1 MNPYS
6 VIVRPVLSEKSD
18 ATRERES
25 KYTFEIKRDASKNDV
40 KAAVE
45 ALFDVKVA
53 SVNTCITRGKMRR
66 KGMHVSMSSNKKKA
80 VVTLH
85 QGQKLDIFEG

>member
-18 ATRERES
+18 ATRERET
-25 KYTFEIKRDASKNDV
+25 KYTFEIKRDASKYDV

-45 ALFDVKVA
+45 ALFDVKV
-53 SVNTCITRGKMRR
+53 SRVNTCITRGKMRR

-80 VVTLH
+80 VVTLQ

>member
-18 ATRERES
+18 ATRERET
-25 KYTFEIKRDASKNDV
+25 KYTFEIKREASKYDV

-66 KGMHVSMSSNKKKA
+66 KGMHVSMSRNKKKA
-80 VVTLH
+80 VVTLQ